1 MGATGSGKTILTAL
15 VPRLYDV
22 TDGRITLDG
31 VDLRD
36 FTLEKLR
43 SLVATAFE
51 EPTLFSMSARENL
64 TLGRSEATEAE
75 IAEALGV
82 AQADF
87 ALDLPWGLETRIG
100 EQGMSLSGGQRQRLA
115 LARAVLAQPRVLVLD
130 DTLSALDVHTEKLV
144 EEALRRVLAETTG
157 LVVAH
162 RASTVL
168 LADRVAL
175 LQRGTITDVGT
186 HRELLDTVPAYR
198 ELLAADADLEGARV
212 MTTNGTEQAWRGVA
226 ADGMA
231 DEEMTAATSARLATR
246 SRRLL
251 TDLLRPYSKAIK
263 WLIVIVVL
271 ENAARLSIPYLVKV
285 GIDSG
290 IPPIREDDNLE
301 PLLLIVGIVLFATI
315 TQAVTRNLFLVRSGI
330 IGQDLLFEIRQR
342 VFRHFQR
349 LSPAFHDKYTS
360 GRVISR
366 QTSDVDAIYEMLEGG
381 FDGLV
386 TAALTLVGTA
396 ALLLFLD
403 VKLGLVALLCGPLLA
418 WLTNWFRKSSAK
430 TYRVT
435 REKVAL
441 VIVHFVE
448 SMGGIRAVQA
458 FRREPRNQEIF
469 DDVNEQYRVAN
480 LAAFR
485 LVAWFMPGIKLIG
498 NVTIAVVLLYGGYLA
513 YHGQVTVGVLAAF
526 LLYLRQFF
534 EPMQEISQFYNTFQ
548 SASAALEKLS
558 GVLEEEPGVP
568 EPTDPTPLPDP
579 RGELTFDHV
588 DFEYVAGVPVLPGLD
603 LTVPAGQ
610 TLALVGTTGAG
621 KTTLAKLATRF
632 YDPTGGRVL
641 LDGVDLRQLTD
652 ETLHRAIVMVTQENY
667 LFSGSI
673 ADNIRFGR
681 PGAGIEEVVEAA
693 TALGADGFIRELPH
707 GYETE
712 VSNRGGVLS
721 AGQRQLVAFAR
732 AFLADPAVL
741 ILDEAT
747 SSLDVPSER
756 LVQKALRTILAGRTA
771 VIIAHRLSTVEIADR
786 VLVMEHGRIIEDG
799 APADLIAGGEG
810 RFSDLHQAW
819 VDSLA

>member
-1 MGATGSGKTILTAL
+1 
-15 VPRLYDV
+15 
-22 TDGRITLDG
+22 
-31 VDLRD
+31 
-36 FTLEKLR
+36 
-43 SLVATAFE
+43 
-51 EPTLFSMSARENL
+51 MS
-64 TLGRSEATEAE
+64 S
-75 IAEALGV
+75 
-82 AQADF
+82 
-87 ALDLPWGLETRIG
+87 
-100 EQGMSLSGGQRQRLA
+100 
-115 LARAVLAQPRVLVLD
+115 
-130 DTLSALDVHTEKLV
+130 
-144 EEALRRVLAETTG
+144 
-157 LVVAH
+157 
-162 RASTVL
+162 
-168 LADRVAL
+168 
-175 LQRGTITDVGT
+175 
-186 HRELLDTVPAYR
+186 
-198 ELLAADADLEGARV
+198 
-212 MTTNGTEQAWRGVA
+212 TEQAWRGVA

-231 DEEMTAATSARLATR
+231 DEDMTAATSKGLATR

-251 TDLLRPYSKAIK
+251 KDLLRPYSKAIK
-263 WLIVIVVL
+263 WLIVIVVV

-290 IPPIREDDNLE
+290 IPPIRDDDNLD

-315 TQAVTRNLFLVRSGI
+315 TQAIARNLFLVRSGV
-330 IGQDLLFEIRQR
+330 IGQDILFAIRQR

-349 LSPAFHDKYTS
+349 LSPAFHDQYTS

-366 QTSDVDAIYEMLEGG
+366 QTSDVDAIYEMLETG

-403 VKLGLVALLCGPLLA
+403 VKLGLVALVCGPFLA

-469 DDVNEQYRVAN
+469 DDVNEQYRLAN

-485 LVAWFMPGIKLIG
+485 LVAWFMPGIRLIG
-498 NVTIAVVLLYGGYLA
+498 NVTIAMVLLYGGYLA
-513 YHGQVTVGVLAAF
+513 FHGEVTVGVLAAF

-568 EPTDPTPLPDP
+568 EPKDPTPLPDP
-579 RGELTFDHV
+579 RGELTFEHV
-588 DFEYVAGVPVLPGLD
+588 QFEYVAGVPVLPDMNLA
-603 LTVPAGQ
+603 VPAGQ
-610 TLALVGTTGAG
+610 KLALVGTTGAG

-641 LDGVDLRQLTD
+641 LDGVELRRLSD
-652 ETLHRAIVMVTQENY
+652 DTLRRAVVMVTQENY

-747 SSLDVPSER
+747 SSLDIPSER
-756 LVQKALRTILAGRTA
+756 LVQRALQTILAGRTA

-786 VLVMEHGRIIEDG
+786 VLVMEHGRIVEDG
-799 APADLIAGGEG
+799 PPADLIASGDG
-810 RFSDLHQAW
+810 RFSDLHRAW
-819 VDSLA
+819 IDSLA